1 MEKNVVKQVLADMF
15 WVTGQARGERE
26 ARELYEL
33 LLRSYQSRQM
43 NWYEECL
50 RAAWEQYEQWFCS
63 LQEPPLSHSP
73 KRRTWPRRKKI
84 PHPYPIRL
92 EKRGR
97 NEWEFAWPGEMLN
110 LTDELRSACS
120 YMQAGELN
128 KAGRLFSSIVKKCP
142 YFIDALN
149 NLALIESD
157 RGDLTGAEKF
167 YMRAYE
173 TGQSVLPPGFKDR
186 LPWNWVNNRPFLQ
199 TVHGLALVKLRRGH
213 VSGTARLLEQL
224 LALDPEDHLD
234 TQSIISDLKRGAF
247 YTDE

>member
-1 MEKNVVKQVLADMF
+1 MEKNVVKQVLADLF
-15 WVTGQARGERE
+15 WVAGQARGERE

-43 NWYEECL
+43 DWYEECL
-50 RAAWEQYEQWFCS
+50 RAAWDQYEQWIRS
-63 LQEPPLSHSP
+63 LQGPQLSHSP

-84 PHPYPIRL
+84 PVPYPIRL

-110 LTDELRSACS
+110 LMDELRSACS

-128 KAGRLFSSIVKKCP
+128 KARRLFNSIVKKCP

-149 NLALIESD
+149 YLAIIEWD
-157 RGDLTGAEKF
+157 RGAPAGAEKF
-167 YMRAYE
+167 YQRAYE

-186 LPWNWVNNRPFLQ
+186 LPWSWINNRPFLQ
-199 TVHGLALVKLRRGH
+199 TVHGLALVKLRRGY
-213 VSGTARLLEQL
+213 VTDAAQL
-224 LALDPEDHLD
+224 LDQLIALDPEDQLD
-234 TQSIISDLKRGAF
+234 TKSMISDIKRGAF
-247 YTDE
+247 YRDE